1 MNTANKLTI
10 FRVVLIPLIVLVYIF
25 PYNQFG
31 ITIGYFTI
39 DSVILS
45 YKNVAILVLFLI
57 ASFTDFLDGYLARSR
72 DMITTFG
79 KFLDPIA
86 DKLLVNTLFI
96 LFAREGL
103 VPVVAVLIMIWR
115 DTIVDAIRMLLAQ
128 QGMVMAA
135 GYLGKAKTVLQMVAI
150 VLVLLN
156 NLPFEL
162 QGIPVASIVV
172 WFATL
177 MSLLSGIS
185 YVLQSRTYFT
195 NELGNS

>member
-10 FRVVLIPLIVLVYIF
+10 FRIVLIPLIVLVYIF

-96 LFAREGL
+96 LFAYEGL

-115 DTIVDAIRMLLAQ
+115 DTVVDAIRMLLAQ

-195 NELGNS
+195 NELGN

>member
-10 FRVVLIPLIVLVYIF
+10 FRIVLIPLIVLVYIF

-96 LFAREGL
+96 LFAYEGL
-103 VPVVAVLIMIWR
+103 VPVVTVLIMIWR
-115 DTIVDAIRMLLAQ
+115 DTVVDAIRMLLAQ

-195 NELGNS
+195 NELGN

>member
-1 MNTANKLTI
+1 MNVANKLTV
-10 FRVVLIPLIVLVYIF
+10 FRIALIPLIVLIYVF

-31 ITIGYFTI
+31 IQIDRFTF

-45 YKNVAILVLFLI
+45 YDKIVVLVLFAI

-72 DMITTFG
+72 NMITTFG

-96 LFAREGL
+96 LFAVEGI
-103 VPVVAVLIMIWR
+103 VPVVAVLLMIWR

-150 VLVLLN
+150 ILVLLN

-162 QGIPVASIVV
+162 QGIPVSSIVV

-177 MSLLSGIS
+177 MSVLSGVS
-185 YVLQSRTYFT
+185 YVLQSRTYFS
-195 NELGNS
+195 NQLGE

>member
-10 FRVVLIPLIVLVYIF
+10 FRIVLIPLIVLVYIF

-31 ITIGYFTI
+31 ISIGYFTI

-96 LFAREGL
+96 LFAYEGL

-195 NELGNS
+195 NELGN

>member
-195 NELGNS
+195 NELGN

>member
-1 MNTANKLTI
+1 
-10 FRVVLIPLIVLVYIF
+10 
-25 PYNQFG
+25 
-31 ITIGYFTI
+31 
-39 DSVILS
+39 
-45 YKNVAILVLFLI
+45 
-57 ASFTDFLDGYLARSR
+57 
-72 DMITTFG
+72 
-79 KFLDPIA
+79 
-86 DKLLVNTLFI
+86 
-96 LFAREGL
+96 
-103 VPVVAVLIMIWR
+103 MIWR

-195 NELGNS
+195 NELGN

>member
-1 MNTANKLTI
+1 MNVANKLTV
-10 FRVVLIPLIVLVYIF
+10 FRIALIPLIVLIYVF

-31 ITIGYFTI
+31 IQIDHFTF

-45 YKNVAILVLFLI
+45 YDKIVVLVLFAI

-72 DMITTFG
+72 NMITTFG

-96 LFAREGL
+96 LFAVEGI
-103 VPVVAVLIMIWR
+103 VPVVAVLLMIWR

-150 VLVLLN
+150 ILVLLN

-162 QGIPVASIVV
+162 QGIPVSSIVV

-177 MSLLSGIS
+177 MSVLSGVS
-185 YVLQSRTYFT
+185 YVLQSRTYFS
-195 NELGNS
+195 NQLGE

>member
-1 MNTANKLTI
+1 MNVANKLTV
-10 FRVVLIPLIVLVYIF
+10 FRIALIPLIVLIYVF

-31 ITIGYFTI
+31 IQIDHFTF

-45 YKNVAILVLFLI
+45 YDKIVVLVLFAI

-72 DMITTFG
+72 NMITTFG

-96 LFAREGL
+96 LFAVEGI
-103 VPVVAVLIMIWR
+103 VPVVAVLLMIWR

-162 QGIPVASIVV
+162 QGIPVSSIVV

-177 MSLLSGIS
+177 MSVLSGVS
-185 YVLQSRTYFT
+185 YVLQSRTYFS
-195 NELGNS
+195 NQLGE

>member
-10 FRVVLIPLIVLVYIF
+10 FRIVLIPLIVLVYIF

-57 ASFTDFLDGYLARSR
+57 ASFTDFLDGYLARSK

-115 DTIVDAIRMLLAQ
+115 DTVVDAIRMLLAQ

-162 QGIPVASIVV
+162 QGVPVASIVV

-195 NELGNS
+195 NELGN

>member
-96 LFAREGL
+96 LFAYEGL

-115 DTIVDAIRMLLAQ
+115 DTVVDAIRMLLAQ

-195 NELGNS
+195 NELGN

>member
-10 FRVVLIPLIVLVYIF
+10 FRIVLIPLIVLVYIF

-96 LFAREGL
+96 LFAYEGL

-150 VLVLLN
+150 ILVLLN

-195 NELGNS
+195 NELGN

>member
-57 ASFTDFLDGYLARSR
+57 ASFTDFLDGYLARSK

-103 VPVVAVLIMIWR
+103 VPGCSTNN
-115 DTIVDAIRMLLAQ
+115 DLA
-128 QGMVMAA
+128 
-135 GYLGKAKTVLQMVAI
+135 
-150 VLVLLN
+150 
-156 NLPFEL
+156 
-162 QGIPVASIVV
+162 
-172 WFATL
+172 
-177 MSLLSGIS
+177 
-185 YVLQSRTYFT
+185 
-195 NELGNS
+195 

>member
-1 MNTANKLTI
+1 MNVANKLTV
-10 FRVVLIPLIVLVYIF
+10 FRIALIPLIVLIYVF

-31 ITIGYFTI
+31 IQIDRFTF

-45 YKNVAILVLFLI
+45 YDKIVVLVLFAI

-72 DMITTFG
+72 NMITTFG

-96 LFAREGL
+96 LFAVEGI
-103 VPVVAVLIMIWR
+103 VPVVAVLLMIWR

-162 QGIPVASIVV
+162 QGIPVSSIVV

-177 MSLLSGIS
+177 MSVLSGVS
-185 YVLQSRTYFT
+185 YVLQSRTYFS
-195 NELGNS
+195 NQLGE

>member
-195 NELGNS
+195 NDLGN

>member
-115 DTIVDAIRMLLAQ
+115 DTVVDAIRMLLAQ

-195 NELGNS
+195 NELGN

>member
-57 ASFTDFLDGYLARSR
+57 ASFTDFLDGYLARSK

-195 NELGNS
+195 NELGN

>member
-10 FRVVLIPLIVLVYIF
+10 FRIVLIPLIVLVYIF

-96 LFAREGL
+96 LFAYEGL

-115 DTIVDAIRMLLAQ
+115 DTVVDAIRMLLAQ

-162 QGIPVASIVV
+162 QGVPVASIVV

-195 NELGNS
+195 NELGN